1 MLLPVYPSTSRNR
14 NPILSIL
21 KKHLPYKGKVLET
34 ASATGEHI
42 VFFAEKF
49 PDLQWYPSDKSDKY
63 FWAVKKRGDS
73 LHNVQKPICVDL
85 TSISRVE
92 LKPEFNAVLNI
103 NMIHISPW
111 EACRGLFKLSST
123 VVIKNGLIF
132 LYGPFKEKNKKLA
145 STNID
150 FDTQLQSQNPNWG
163 IRLLDD
169 VVTVAEEFGFI
180 LLEKYQMPSNN
191 LSIVFQKST

>member
-85 TSISRVE
+85 TSISCVE

-123 VVIKNGLIF
+123 VILKNGLIF
-132 LYGPFKEKNKKLA
+132 LYGPFKEKK
-145 STNID
+145 
-150 FDTQLQSQNPNWG
+150 
-163 IRLLDD
+163 
-169 VVTVAEEFGFI
+169 
-180 LLEKYQMPSNN
+180 
-191 LSIVFQKST
+191 